1 MKDATARPV
10 ADGRSGAVLKRV
22 VSALVLIPPVLA
34 AVHYGSPAIEI
45 LLGLVSLLLA
55 HEWARLCG
63 RGPGTAWAGILIA
76 AILAVI
82 GAAAFRYY
90 DYALLATLVGALAV
104 YVVARLGRYPSP
116 LWLSAGALYIGLPI
130 LALIWLRTE
139 PALGRETLFW
149 LLGLVWATDTGAFLF
164 GKAIGGPK
172 LAPGIS
178 PNKTWAGLIGG
189 LVCAC
194 LWGLAAGY
202 ATELLAPVSLFVLSG
217 ALALVSQA
225 GDLAESRIKRH
236 FGVKDS
242 GGLIPGHGGMFDRLD
257 GLLAVAPVV
266 AILYQFGGGTLLQW
280 R

>member
-1 MKDATARPV
+1 V
-10 ADGRSGAVLKRV
+10 AESPSGAFLTRV

-34 AVHYGSPAIEI
+34 AVHFGTPAFEI
-45 LLGLVSLLLA
+45 LLALVSVLLA
-55 HEWARLCG
+55 YEWVRLSG
-63 RGPGTAWAGILIA
+63 RGTGRAWTGILIA
-76 AILAVI
+76 AVLAVF
-82 GAAAFRYY
+82 AAAVFRYY
-90 DYALLATLVGALAV
+90 GTALLATLAGALAL
-104 YVVARLGRYPSP
+104 YAVARLGRFPAP
-116 LWLSAGALYIGLPI
+116 LWLGAGVLYVGLPV
-130 LALIWLRTE
+130 LALIWLRME
-139 PALGRETLFW
+139 PASGREILFW
-149 LLGLVWATDTGAFLF
+149 LLGLVWATDTGALFF

-189 LVCAC
+189 IVCAS
-194 LWGLAAGY
+194 LWGLAMDY
-202 ATELLAPVSLFVLSG
+202 AMELLAPVLLFVLSG

-266 AILYQFGGGTLLQW
+266 AILYLVGGEILLPW

>member
-10 ADGRSGAVLKRV
+10 ADSPSGAFLTRV

-34 AVHYGSPAIEI
+34 AVHFGTPAFEI

-55 HEWARLCG
+55 QEWARLCG
-63 RGPGTAWAGILIA
+63 REAGRAWAGILIA
-76 AILAVI
+76 AVLAVF
-82 GAAAFRYY
+82 AAAVLRYY
-90 DYALLATLVGALAV
+90 GTALLVALAGALAL
-104 YVVARLGRYPSP
+104 YIVARLGRYPSP
-116 LWLSAGALYIGLPI
+116 LWLSAGVLYIGLPI
-130 LALIWLRTE
+130 LALMWLRME
-139 PALGRETLFW
+139 PASGRETLFW
-149 LLGLVWATDTGAFLF
+149 LLGLVWATDTGALLF

-178 PNKTWAGLIGG
+178 PNKTIAGLIGG
-189 LVCAC
+189 IVCAC
-194 LWGLAAGY
+194 LWGLAMDY
-202 ATELLAPVSLFVLSG
+202 ATELLAPVLLFVLSG

-266 AILYQFGGGTLLQW
+266 AILYLVGGENLLPW

>member
-10 ADGRSGAVLKRV
+10 ADGPSGAFLTRV

-34 AVHYGSPAIEI
+34 AVHYGTPAFEI

-55 HEWARLCG
+55 QEWARLCG
-63 RGPGTAWAGILIA
+63 REAGRAWAGILIA
-76 AILAVI
+76 AVLAVF
-82 GAAAFRYY
+82 AAAVFRYY
-90 DYALLATLVGALAV
+90 ATALLGTLAGALAL
-104 YVVARLGRYPSP
+104 YVVARLGRHPSP
-116 LWLSAGALYIGLPI
+116 LWLSAGALYIGLPV

-139 PALGRETLFW
+139 PASGRETLFW
-149 LLGLVWATDTGAFLF
+149 LLGLVWVADTGAFLF

-189 LVCAC
+189 LVSAC

-202 ATELLAPVSLFVLSG
+202 ATELLAPLSLFVLSG

-266 AILYQFGGGTLLQW
+266 AILYQF
-280 R
+280 

>member
-10 ADGRSGAVLKRV
+10 AERPSGAFLKRV

-34 AVHYGSPAIEI
+34 AVYY
-45 LLGLVSLLLA
+45 
-55 HEWARLCG
+55 
-63 RGPGTAWAGILIA
+63 GTALLVTLAG
-76 AILAVI
+76 AI
-82 GAAAFRYY
+82 
-90 DYALLATLVGALAV
+90 AV
-104 YVVARLGRYPSP
+104 YLVARFGRYPSP
-116 LWLSAGALYIGLPI
+116 LWLSAGALYIGLPV
-130 LALIWLRTE
+130 LALMWLRTE

-149 LLGLVWATDTGAFLF
+149 LLGLVWVTDTGAFLF

-178 PNKTWAGLIGG
+178 PNKTIAGLIGG
-189 LVCAC
+189 FLCAC
-194 LWGLAAGY
+194 GWGLAAGY

-266 AILYQFGGGTLLQW
+266 AVLYQFGGGNLLQW